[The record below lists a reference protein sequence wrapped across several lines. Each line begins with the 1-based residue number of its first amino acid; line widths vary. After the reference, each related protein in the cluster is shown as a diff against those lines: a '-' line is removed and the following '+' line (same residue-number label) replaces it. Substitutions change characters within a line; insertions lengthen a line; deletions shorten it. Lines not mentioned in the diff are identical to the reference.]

1 MFLATPLGCK
11 LEVVQFSPALGIIHR
26 FFCQAVQVAGGGK

>member
-11 LEVVQFSPALGIIHR
+11 LEVAQFSPALGIHR